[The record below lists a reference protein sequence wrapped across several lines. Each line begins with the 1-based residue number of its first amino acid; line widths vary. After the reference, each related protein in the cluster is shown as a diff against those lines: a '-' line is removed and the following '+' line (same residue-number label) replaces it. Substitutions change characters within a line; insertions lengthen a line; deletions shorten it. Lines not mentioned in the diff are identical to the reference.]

1 MAGDWI
7 KMERGTPEKP
17 EVLAITVRM
26 GWDDPDLT
34 VGKLFKLW
42 CWFDQH
48 TTDGN
53 AVGVSPALLDRY
65 LSAQGFINA
74 VALSGWVVINDDGL
88 SLPNFDKH
96 NGASAKKRGL
106 TAKRV
111 ANHKTNAETNA
122 ASVSETLGE
131 RYLEKRR
138 EEKSKQDKA
147 PIVACPH
154 IEILEL
160 YANILPSLPQPHQE
174 LWEGSARAKALRER
188 WIWLLT
194 TKKKT
199 GERYATTKE
208 EGLEWFGRFFAYVSA
223 SDFLMGRAG
232 KWSCD
237 LGWLVK
243 AENFAKVMAG
253 NFENKGNDA

>member
-111 ANHKTNAETNA
+111 ANHKTNA
-122 ASVSETLGE
+122 ASVSETLEE

-147 PIVACPH
+147 RISRFLSYTPTSCQAFRNPIRNCGKGQH
-154 IEILEL
+154 GQRLCG
-160 YANILPSLPQPHQE
+160 N
-174 LWEGSARAKALRER
+174 
-188 WIWLLT
+188 
-194 TKKKT
+194 
-199 GERYATTKE
+199 
-208 EGLEWFGRFFAYVSA
+208 
-223 SDFLMGRAG
+223 AG
-232 KWSCD
+232 Y
-237 LGWLVK
+237 GY
-243 AENFAKVMAG
+243 
-253 NFENKGNDA
+253 